1 MTRRTFRFGES
12 LKTAQVYFYWQ
23 IQMYIFA
30 CQQIWK
36 VHHIIFQAVAVI
48 KDMVISNAVQ
58 SRFIVFYF
66 NYCILGS

>member
-1 MTRRTFRFGES
+1 
-12 LKTAQVYFYWQ
+12 
-23 IQMYIFA
+23 MYIFA
-30 CQQIWK
+30 CQQIWR